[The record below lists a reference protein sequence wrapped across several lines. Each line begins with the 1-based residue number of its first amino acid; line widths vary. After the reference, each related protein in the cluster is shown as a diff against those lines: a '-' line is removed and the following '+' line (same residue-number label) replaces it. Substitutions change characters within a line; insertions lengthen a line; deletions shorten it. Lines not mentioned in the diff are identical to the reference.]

1 MYRGGCLRFFWDA
14 TLAAETESLVS
25 PKRDST
31 SAHREI
37 EICCWQISDTVVL
50 CSCGIACFKKI
61 RCTSALDRLAVAWV
75 QNASNCPHASKHEHA
90 APISKFMQ
98 TFQYFCHTPQYL
110 WDPSYCFVV
119 FAILNHFHGFFACLN
134 LGKIKIQQGSLLLT
148 FTFRSYPIL
157 YPQKSEDPWLN
168 NNNKEHLTTSWPNDN
183 VCFRTS
189 DVQLVLLDGPLLPL
203 QMVQA
208 YASSNNL
215 LQSRESR
222 FRIT

>member
-37 EICCWQISDTVVL
+37 EICCSLISDTVVL

-75 QNASNCPHASKHEHA
+75 KTHRTARMPVKMNMLRPYPSL
-90 APISKFMQ
+90 Q
-98 TFQYFCHTPQYL
+98 TFQYFCHTPQYP
-110 WDPSYCFVV
+110 WEPSYCFVV

-148 FTFRSYPIL
+148 FTLRSYPIL
-157 YPQKSEDPWLN
+157 YPQKSEDPWRN